1 MKKILLA
8 SCAVLHCILP
18 QQAFSKDLKW
28 SDVITIKGSGATNCG
43 KDRITNEAW
52 DKCESWAKGEKG
64 AVVKDVE
71 IYNIATETD
80 KGTSWDPKLNCAFH
94 ANVKCGYAIEG
105 APQLK
110 LSGRLKPAD
119 AAAGCDV
126 PPPGENGELIIGQCA
141 DNAADKKT
149 PPPPPKP
156 AVVKKPA
163 AAIAAVKSAEAA
175 PPQVKKTEVA
185 AAKPSPQSRAAI
197 QRSNLLRIKGSNLPA
212 CGIDQIS
219 SEVWQKCE
227 IWAAKKT
234 EASGRLLI
242 RNVELHKFALKTQT
256 EAGCSYEATIKCLHT
271 TQGTPAAAAAS
282 KTVKQSVSQRRKA
295 PQKKAD
301 SQEFVDSSGMRWSPL
316 LDISGEGVTNCGENR
331 IKNEAWDI
339 CEEWA
344 AKKKPSG
351 QLRPTLKDVELYN
364 IASENHQGP
373 SWAPKQSCTFH
384 ATLKCG
390 YKME

>member
-18 QQAFSKDLKW
+18 QQAFSKELKW
-28 SDVITIKGSGATNCG
+28 SDVISIKGAGVTNCG
-43 KDRITNEAW
+43 KERITNEAW
-52 DKCESWAKGEKG
+52 DKCEAWAKSEKG

-80 KGTSWDPKLNCAFH
+80 KGTSWDPKLKCTFN

-110 LSGRLKPAD
+110 LGGRLKSAN
-119 AAAGCDV
+119 AAASCDT

-141 DNAADKKT
+141 DNATDKKT
-149 PPPPPKP
+149 PSAKP

-163 AAIAAVKSAEAA
+163 AAVVAVR
-175 PPQVKKTEVA
+175 PA
-185 AAKPSPQSRAAI
+185 AASQMQEADIDLLPQNSTAI
-197 QRSNLLRIKGSNLPA
+197 QRSNLLLIKGSNLPS

-219 SEVWQKCE
+219 TEVWKKCE

-234 EASGRLLI
+234 TPGIKLLI
-242 RNVELHKFALKTQT
+242 ENVELHKFSLKTQT
-256 EAGCSYEATIKCLHT
+256 ETSCSYEARVKCLHT
-271 TQGTPAAAAAS
+271 TQGGPPVARKAA
-282 KTVKQSVSQRRKA
+282 KKNVSQKKKV

-331 IKNEAWDI
+331 IKNQAWET
-339 CEEWA
+339 CEEWMA
-344 AKKKPSG
+344 EKKPSG

>member
-8 SCAVLHCILP
+8 SCAVLHFIMP
-18 QQAFSKDLKW
+18 QQAFSKELKW
-28 SDVITIKGSGATNCG
+28 SDVITIKGSGVTNCG

-64 AVVKDVE
+64 AVLKDVE

-80 KGTSWDPKLNCAFH
+80 KGTSWDPKLNCSFH

-110 LSGRLKPAD
+110 LAGRLKPA
-119 AAAGCDV
+119 AAAGCDA

-149 PPPPPKP
+149 PPP
-156 AVVKKPA
+156 KPA
-163 AAIAAVKSAEAA
+163 AAAQ
-175 PPQVKKTEVA
+175 PQVKKTEVA
-185 AAKPSPQSRAAI
+185 AAKPSPQSSGAI
-197 QRSNLLRIKGSNLPA
+197 QRSNLLLVKGANLPA

-219 SEVWQKCE
+219 SEVWRKCE

-242 RNVELHKFALKTQT
+242 QNVELHKFALKTQT
-256 EAGCSYEATIKCLHT
+256 ESGCSYEATIKCLHT
-271 TQGTPAAAAAS
+271 IQGAPAAAASAAAS
-282 KTVKQSVSQRRKA
+282 KTVKQSVSQRRKV

-301 SQEFVDSSGMRWSPL
+301 GQEFVDSSGMRWSPL
-316 LDISGEGVTNCGENR
+316 LDISGEGVTNCGANR
-331 IKNEAWDI
+331 IKNEAWDT

-344 AKKKPSG
+344 AQKKPSG